1 MKRSAHAPAVTSLPQ
16 SPQDE
21 ATHRVR
27 RYALTMGIRTVC
39 FLAIALVQPFGWW
52 TWVFAA
58 GAIFLPY
65 IAVVYANAGSDSTA
79 STVESPE
86 LQLEAPVPA
95 QPAPQSDHDVFTI
108 HERTAAEPVVQPE
121 GDTATDDD
129 EPRDDAR

>member
-1 MKRSAHAPAVTSLPQ
+1 MKRSSHAPAVTSLPQ

-27 RYALTMGIRTVC
+27 RYALTMGIRTAC

-58 GAIFLPY
+58 AAIFLPY
-65 IAVVYANAGSDSTA
+65 VAVVYANAGSDSTP
-79 STVESPE
+79 TRVESPTMQIE
-86 LQLEAPVPA
+86 PLTPSEPAPVDDSA
-95 QPAPQSDHDVFTI
+95 VFTI
-108 HERTAAEPVVQPE
+108 RERDTEHGEGAAHAQEPP
-121 GDTATDDD
+121 ADD